1 MIKGWCR
8 VGAELVQVG
17 AIYFIYL
24 FIYLS
29 IYLSLFSIYLLSP
42 FFFLS
47 INLSLFFIGFTL
59 LFGV

>member
-1 MIKGWCR
+1 M
-8 VGAELVQVG
+8 LVQVG
-17 AIYFIYL
+17 AIYFFYL

-29 IYLSLFSIYLLSP
+29 LSLFSIYLLST

-47 INLSLFFIGFTL
+47 INLSLLFIGFTL

>member
-1 MIKGWCR
+1 M
-8 VGAELVQVG
+8 LVQVG
-17 AIYFIYL
+17 AIYF

-29 IYLSLFSIYLLSP
+29 LSLFSIYFLST

-47 INLSLFFIGFTL
+47 INLSLLFIGFTL

>member
-1 MIKGWCR
+1 M
-8 VGAELVQVG
+8 VGAGVVQVG
-17 AIYFIYL
+17 AGWCNIFFL

-29 IYLSLFSIYLLSP
+29 ISISIYLLST

-47 INLSLFFIGFTL
+47 INLSLLFIGFTL